1 MLYVIQSVLMDQT
14 ATATN
19 GTKIYFDTKKQAE
32 DFAVVYNTFLLLL
45 SSIIGS
51 SIFLC
56 TSIGQGAIVAAIRSL
71 LFLLLSLTGLILYIL
86 FIVVCFIV
94 AFLYYWIKEQVQKF
108 RKPRRNIGLLDGETA
123 EMLTQ
128 LLQVNTSSGSSTRRS
143 FCLITTE
150 GIRVLE
156 DEV

>member
-1 MLYVIQSVLMDQT
+1 MDQT

-45 SSIIGS
+45 SSIIGNC
-51 SIFLC
+51 IFLC
-56 TSIGQGAIVAAIRSL
+56 TSVRQGAIVAAIRSL

-108 RKPRRNIGLLDGETA
+108 RKPRRNIGLLNGETA

-128 LLQVNTSSGSSTRRS
+128 LLQVNTSSGSSTGRS